1 MAATLTTSTEELA
14 DSRVRVR
21 VEVEP
26 DVVERELDGAAR
38 SLAGDMKV
46 PGFRQGKVPAPMV
59 IQRLGREAVL
69 DEAVRRALPGWYGQ
83 AIQQARIA
91 TVGDPQVDLADMPE
105 KGAPLEFSFEVA
117 VRPKATLGDYK
128 GLEVARREAEVDDE
142 AVEAEVERLREAQAA
157 LETVERP
164 AGPGAFIV
172 IDFVGTIDGEE
183 FEGGQARGH
192 LLELGSGQLIE
203 GFEEGLTGASA
214 GEERELRITFPD
226 DYRAGAEHLAGR
238 EAVFAITVREVKE
251 KRLPEADDDFALEA
265 GGFDTLEELR
275 DDIRRRLAEHEG
287 HAIDHEFREAVANAV
302 VERATVEIPH
312 DLVHAKAHE
321 LWVRSSRRLQ
331 AQGIDPARY
340 LEVTGKDEEELITE
354 SEPEAEQALRRE
366 SVLAAVV
373 AAESIEV
380 ADDEILQSLREAATA
395 PGAKPPS
402 ERKLERSLA
411 KAKEEGRA
419 DALREDIAMRKAVDL
434 IVESTTAIPA
444 APAEAREQI
453 WTPEQEA
460 TKPPAELWTPS
471 T

>member
-1 MAATLTTSTEELA
+1 MAATLTTTTEELA

-26 DVVERELDGAAR
+26 GVVERELDGAAR

-59 IQRLGREAVL
+59 IQRMGREAVL

-91 TVGDPQVDLADMPE
+91 TVGDPSVDLADMPE
-105 KGAPLEFSFEVA
+105 KGAPLQFTFEVA
-117 VRPKATLGDYK
+117 VRPRATLGDYK
-128 GLEVARREAEVDDE
+128 GLEVARREAEVEDE

-157 LETVERP
+157 LDTVERP
-164 AGPGAFIV
+164 AGPGDFTV
-172 IDFVGTIDGEE
+172 IDFVGTVDGEP

-214 GEERELRITFPD
+214 GEERELRVTFPD
-226 DYRAGAEHLAGR
+226 DYRAGHLAGR
-238 EAVFAITVREVKE
+238 EAVFATTVREVKE
-251 KRLPEADDDFALEA
+251 KRLPEAADDFALEA

-275 DDIRRRLAEHEG
+275 EDIRRRLAEHQG
-287 HAIDHEFREAVANAV
+287 QAIDREFREAAV
-302 VERATVEIPH
+302 DAAVERATVEIPH
-312 DLVHAKAHE
+312 DLVHSKAHE
-321 LWVRSSRRLQ
+321 LWERTSRRLQ
-331 AQGIDPARY
+331 SQGIDPARY
-340 LEVTGKDEEELITE
+340 LELTGKDEEELITE
-354 SEPEAEQALRRE
+354 SETEAEQALRRE

-373 AAESIEV
+373 AAEDIEV

-395 PGAKPPS
+395 PGTKPPS

-411 KAKEEGRA
+411 KATEDGRA

-434 IVESTTAIPA
+434 IVDSTTAIPA

-460 TKPPAELWTPS
+460 TEPSAELWTPS

>member
-21 VEVEP
+21 VEVDP
-26 DVVERELDGAAR
+26 GVVERELDGAAR

-59 IQRLGREAVL
+59 IQRMGREAVL

-91 TVGDPQVDLADMPE
+91 TVGDPSVDLADMPE
-105 KGAPLEFSFEVA
+105 KGAPLQFTFEVA
-117 VRPKATLGDYK
+117 VRPRATLGDYK
-128 GLEVARREAEVDDE
+128 GLEVARREAEVEDE

-157 LETVERP
+157 LDTVERP
-164 AGPGAFIV
+164 AGPGDFTV
-172 IDFVGTIDGEE
+172 IDFVGTVDGEP

-214 GEERELRITFPD
+214 GEERELRVTFPD
-226 DYRAGAEHLAGR
+226 DYRAGHLAGR
-238 EAVFAITVREVKE
+238 EAVFATTVREVKE
-251 KRLPEADDDFALEA
+251 KRLPEAADDFALEA

-275 DDIRRRLAEHEG
+275 EDIRRRLAEHQG
-287 HAIDHEFREAVANAV
+287 QAIDREFREAAV
-302 VERATVEIPH
+302 DAAVERATVEIPH
-312 DLVHAKAHE
+312 DLVHSKAHE
-321 LWVRSSRRLQ
+321 LWERTSRRLQ
-331 AQGIDPARY
+331 SQGIDPARY
-340 LEVTGKDEEELITE
+340 LELTGKDEEELITE
-354 SEPEAEQALRRE
+354 SETEAEQALRRE

-373 AAESIEV
+373 AAEDIEV

-395 PGAKPPS
+395 PGTKPPS

-411 KAKEEGRA
+411 KATEDGRA

-434 IVESTTAIPA
+434 IVDSTTAIPA

-460 TKPPAELWTPS
+460 TEPSAELWTPS

>member
-26 DVVERELDGAAR
+26 GVVERELDGAAR

-59 IQRLGREAVL
+59 IQRMGREAVL

-83 AIQQARIA
+83 AIQQARVA
-91 TVGDPQVDLADMPE
+91 TVGDPSVDLADMPE
-105 KGAPLEFSFEVA
+105 KGAPLQFSFEVA
-117 VRPKATLGDYK
+117 VRPRATLGDYK
-128 GLEVARREAEVDDE
+128 GLEVARREAEIEDE

-164 AGPGAFIV
+164 AGPGDFTV
-172 IDFVGTIDGEE
+172 IDFVGTVDGES

-203 GFEEGLTGASA
+203 GFEEGLTGASG
-214 GEERELRITFPD
+214 GEERELRVTFPD
-226 DYRAGAEHLAGR
+226 DYRAGHLAGR
-238 EAVFAITVREVKE
+238 EAVFATTVREVKE
-251 KRLPEADDDFALEA
+251 KRLPESDDDFALEA

-275 DDIRRRLAEHEG
+275 EDIRRRLAEHEG
-287 HAIDHEFREAVANAV
+287 QAIDREFRETAVDAT

-321 LWVRSSRRLQ
+321 LWERTSRRLQ
-331 AQGIDPARY
+331 SQGIDPARY
-340 LEVTGKDEEELITE
+340 LELTGKDEEELITE
-354 SEPEAEQALRRE
+354 SEAEAEQALRRE

-373 AAESIEV
+373 AAEGIEV

-395 PGAKPPS
+395 PGAKPPG

-411 KAKEEGRA
+411 KAKEDGRA

-434 IVESTTAIPA
+434 IVDSTTAIPA
-444 APAEAREQI
+444 ARAEVREQI
-453 WTPEQEA
+453 WTPGQEA
-460 TKPPAELWTPS
+460 TEPPAEVWTPS

>member
-26 DVVERELDGAAR
+26 GVVERELDGAAR

-59 IQRLGREAVL
+59 IQRMGREAVL

-91 TVGDPQVDLADMPE
+91 TVGEPSVDLADMPE
-105 KGAPLEFSFEVA
+105 KGAPLQFSFEVA
-117 VRPKATLGDYK
+117 VRPRATLGDYK

-164 AGPGAFIV
+164 AGPGDFTV
-172 IDFVGTIDGEE
+172 IDFVGTVDGEA

-214 GEERELRITFPD
+214 GEERELRVTFPD
-226 DYRAGAEHLAGR
+226 DYRAGQLAGR
-238 EAVFAITVREVKE
+238 EAVFATTVREVKQ
-251 KRLPEADDDFALEA
+251 KRLPEAADDFALEA
-265 GGFDTLEELR
+265 AGFDTLEELR
-275 DDIRRRLAEHEG
+275 EDIRRRLAEHQG
-287 HAIDHEFREAVANAV
+287 QAIDQEFREAAV
-302 VERATVEIPH
+302 DATVERATVEIPH
-312 DLVHAKAHE
+312 DLVHSKAHE
-321 LWVRSSRRLQ
+321 LWERTSRRLQ
-331 AQGIDPARY
+331 SQGIDPARY
-340 LEVTGKDEEELITE
+340 LELTGKDEEELITE
-354 SEPEAEQALRRE
+354 SETEAAQALRRE

-373 AAESIEV
+373 AAEGIEV

-411 KAKEEGRA
+411 KATEDGRA

-434 IVESTTAIPA
+434 IVDSSTAIPA
-444 APAEAREQI
+444 APAAAREQI

-460 TKPPAELWTPS
+460 TEPPAELWTPS